1 MAALVL
7 DASVV
12 LAIALQETDLQLTV
26 PIMTRVADEGAAVP
40 GIWHLEVGN
49 ILLMTE
55 RRQNISAAA
64 RAAELEDLARLPIT
78 VDTETAS
85 RGWRDTATLADR
97 YRLTLYDA
105 AYLELSI
112 RLSIPLATFDTA
124 LRRAATTAGVVL
136 L

>member
-12 LAIALQETDLQLTV
+12 LAVALQETNLHLAV
-26 PIMTRVADEGAAVP
+26 PIMTRVADESAAVP
-40 GIWHLEVGN
+40 GIWHLEIGN
-49 ILLMTE
+49 ILLMAE
-55 RRQNISAAA
+55 RRQKISAAA
-64 RAAELEDLARLPIT
+64 RVAELEDLARLPIT

-85 RGWRDTATLADR
+85 RAWRDTATLADR

-105 AYLELSI
+105 SYLELSI
-112 RLSIPLATFDTA
+112 RLSIPLATFDAA
-124 LRRAATTAGVVL
+124 LRRAATAAGVVL